1 MQLLFGEVVRGKRN
15 DYLCYMIYPLLRS
28 LLFTLSPEQAHHFS
42 MKCLSMACAIPGGE
56 SLITSCFRYPSPTP
70 KTVSG
75 VEFPNPIG
83 LGAGFDKNA
92 QYLTALKA
100 LGFGFVEVGTITPLA
115 QPGND
120 KPRLFRLPADEALIN
135 RMGFNNDGM
144 EAVKL
149 RLAQWKNREAIHT
162 THRMVVGAN
171 LGKNK
176 ITPNEDA
183 WKDYLKVF
191 QHLHDVADYFVVNV
205 SSPNTPGLRE
215 LQDKDAL
222 LQITGRLQEY
232 NLGKQN
238 PKPIWL
244 KIAPD
249 LSKEQLNDIVEL
261 ANRVP
266 LNGLVATN
274 TTISRE
280 NLSQTSQEKL
290 SNIGMGGL
298 SGKPLQ
304 PLSQEVFHYL
314 KQQCGNSIPIISS
327 GGIMSGADGAARL
340 LAGADLIQ
348 IWTGFIYRGPSLVKQ
363 IGKEL
368 ASHL

>member
-1 MQLLFGEVVRGKRN
+1 
-15 DYLCYMIYPLLRS
+15 MIYPLLRS

-42 MKCLSMACAIPGGE
+42 MKCLSIACSIPGGE
-56 SLITSCFRYPSPTP
+56 SLISSCFRYPSPIP
-70 KTVSG
+70 RTVSG
-75 VEFPNPIG
+75 IAFPNPVG

-92 QYLTALKA
+92 QYLAPLKA

-115 QPGND
+115 QPGNE

-144 EAVKL
+144 EAVKM
-149 RLAQWKNREAIHT
+149 RLAQWKNREASHPKN
-162 THRMVVGAN
+162 RMIVGAN

-191 QHLHDVADYFVVNV
+191 QHLHEEADYFVVNV
-205 SSPNTPGLRE
+205 SSPNTPGLRA

-222 LQITGRLQEY
+222 LQITERLQQY
-232 NLGKQN
+232 NQGKQN

-249 LSKEQLNDIVEL
+249 LTKEQLNDIVEL
-261 ANRVP
+261 AGRVP

-274 TTISRE
+274 TTISRD
-280 NLSQTSQEKL
+280 NLSAQSQEKL
-290 SNIGMGGL
+290 AAIGMGGL

-304 PLSQEVFHYL
+304 QLSLDVFHYL
-314 KQQCGNSIPIISS
+314 KQQCGDTIPIISS
-327 GGIMSGADGAARL
+327 GGIMSGSDGAERL
-340 LAGADLIQ
+340 QAGADLIQ

-368 ASHL
+368 ASIK

>member
-1 MQLLFGEVVRGKRN
+1 
-15 DYLCYMIYPLLRS
+15 
-28 LLFTLSPEQAHHFS
+28 
-42 MKCLSMACAIPGGE
+42 MKCLSMACALPAGE
-56 SLITSCFRYPSPTP
+56 SLISSCFRFPSPMP
-70 KTVSG
+70 RTVSG
-75 VEFPNPIG
+75 IEFPNPVG

-92 QYLTALKA
+92 QYLAPLQA

-115 QPGND
+115 QPGNE

-144 EAVKL
+144 EAVKE
-149 RLAQWKNREAIHT
+149 RLAQWKNREAAQGKSKMII
-162 THRMVVGAN
+162 GAN

-191 QHLHDVADYFVVNV
+191 QHLHDAADYFVVNV
-205 SSPNTPGLRE
+205 SSPNTPGLRA

-222 LQITGRLQEY
+222 LQITEQLQDY
-232 NLGKQN
+232 NQGKQN

-261 ANRVP
+261 AHRVP

-280 NLSQTSQEKL
+280 NLSPASQEKL
-290 SNIGMGGL
+290 AAIGMGGL

-304 PLSQEVFHYL
+304 RLSQDVFQYL
-314 KQQCGNSIPIISS
+314 RQQCGNSIPIISS
-327 GGIMSGADGAARL
+327 GGIMSGADGASRL

-348 IWTGFIYRGPSLVKQ
+348 IWTGFIYRGPSLVKE

-368 ASHL
+368 ASHQ

>member
-1 MQLLFGEVVRGKRN
+1 
-15 DYLCYMIYPLLRS
+15 
-28 LLFTLSPEQAHHFS
+28 
-42 MKCLSMACAIPGGE
+42 MACALPGGE
-56 SLITSCFRYPSPTP
+56 SLISGCFRYPAPIP
-70 KTVSG
+70 RTVSG
-75 VEFPNPIG
+75 IEFPNPVG

-92 QYLTALKA
+92 QYLAPLKA

-120 KPRLFRLPADEALIN
+120 KPRLFRLPEDEALIN

-144 EAVKL
+144 EAVKQ
-149 RLAQWKNREAIHT
+149 RLAAWKNREASHSKNNMI
-162 THRMVVGAN
+162 VGAN

-191 QHLHDVADYFVVNV
+191 QHLHEEADYFVVNV

-222 LQITGRLQEY
+222 FQITERLQHY
-232 NLGKQN
+232 NQGTRN

-261 ANRVP
+261 AARVP

-280 NLSQTSQEKL
+280 NLSPASLEK
-290 SNIGMGGL
+290 SAAIGMGGL

-304 PLSQEVFHYL
+304 KLSQDVFHYL
-314 KQQCGNSIPIISS
+314 KQQCGDTIPIISS

-363 IGKEL
+363 IGKAL
-368 ASHL
+368 ATHQ

>member
-1 MQLLFGEVVRGKRN
+1 
-15 DYLCYMIYPLLRS
+15 MIYPLVRS

-42 MKCLSMACAIPGGE
+42 MKCLSIACSIPAGE
-56 SLITSCFRYPSPTP
+56 SLISSCFRFPSPIP

-75 VEFPNPIG
+75 IEFPNPVG

-92 QYLTALKA
+92 QYLAPLKA

-144 EAVKL
+144 EAVKS
-149 RLAQWKNREAIHT
+149 RLANWKNRET
-162 THRMVVGAN
+162 SCSKNRMIVGAN

-191 QHLHDVADYFVVNV
+191 QHLHEEADYFVVNV

-215 LQDKDAL
+215 LQDKGAL
-222 LQITGRLQEY
+222 LQITERLQHY
-232 NLGKQN
+232 NQGMQN

-249 LSKEQLNDIVEL
+249 LSIEQLNDIVEL

-280 NLSQTSQEKL
+280 NLSPASREKL
-290 SNIGMGGL
+290 AGIGMGGL

-304 PLSQEVFHYL
+304 SLSKNVFHYL
-314 KQQCGNSIPIISS
+314 KKQCGDSIPIISS
-327 GGIMSGADGAARL
+327 GGIITGSDGAQRL
-340 LAGADLIQ
+340 LEGADLIQ
-348 IWTGFIYRGPSLVKQ
+348 IWTGFIYSGPSLVKQ

-368 ASHL
+368 ASHQ